1 MLQYA
6 GSQPLAIDG
15 VTTLL
20 RDSVGKSI
28 FDVATAT
35 LLLLLVAPL
44 FAVIAAAVK
53 LTSPGTVFY
62 RQTRVGRG
70 KRQFPMLKF
79 RSMVANADRIGPWY
93 TEENDLRVTWVGRVL
108 RSASLDELP
117 QLINVIR
124 GEMSLV
130 GPRPPVPTQLADY
143 TEEDRRIL
151 FSVKPGITGLAQVMG
166 RSSLPVEARTN
177 YSIHYALHRTML
189 MDLGILARTAW
200 AVVTRQ
206 GTN

>member
-1 MLQYA
+1 
-6 GSQPLAIDG
+6 
-15 VTTLL
+15 L

-28 FDVATAT
+28 FDVTAAT
-35 LLLLLVAPL
+35 LLLLLAAPL
-44 FAVIAAAVK
+44 FAIIAAAVK
-53 LTSPGTVFY
+53 LTSRGTVLY
-62 RQTRVGRG
+62 RQTRVGNGGRL
-70 KRQFPMLKF
+70 FPMLKF
-79 RSMVANADRIGPWY
+79 RSMVANAAQTGPWY
-93 TEENDLRVTWVGRVL
+93 TEENDPRVTWVGRVL

-130 GPRPPVPTQLADY
+130 GPRPPVPLQLGDY

-166 RSSLPVEARTN
+166 RSSLPVEARTS